1 MGYWLL
7 KSEPETFGI
16 QHLENSINQVT
27 SWEGVRN
34 YQARN
39 FLRDHMKVGD
49 LAFFYHSS
57 CKIPGIVGVV
67 EIIKSGYPDMTALNP
82 QSSYYD
88 PMSTIEIPRWYTVD
102 VKLIQTFK
110 HIVSLQEIREVTA
123 LKDMVILKKGNR
135 LSITPITPQEWQ
147 SIIKLASI

>member
-82 QSSYYD
+82 QSPYYD

-110 HIVSLQEIREVTA
+110 HIVSLQEIRGVTA

-147 SIIKLASI
+147 SIIKLASV